1 MSVQSQEGIVR
12 EDVKKNSA
20 KHLFQSFLKNVNK
33 DGSIW
38 LSFLK
43 RTILSSDETSCNCD
57 LLGK

>member
-12 EDVKKNSA
+12 EDVKKTSV
-20 KHLFQSFLKNVNK
+20 KHLFQFFLININK

-43 RTILSSDETSCNCD
+43 RTILPSDERSCDCN